1 MITNQMYEK
10 SMVLIFK
17 KSHVIGW
24 MSTDKEADIFCYKNH
39 GYSWDYYSL
48 HKDYVDMN
56 KLLHM
61 TIYSKV

>member
-17 KSHVIGW
+17 KSTIIGW
-24 MSTDKEADIFCYKNH
+24 MSTDKEADMFCDKNYE
-39 GYSWDYYSL
+39 YSWDYYSL

-56 KLLHM
+56 ELLHM
-61 TIYSKV
+61 TIYSKA